1 MTSQSIPE
9 FVYRGLEF
17 CYCPKRPLYI
27 GRVMKA
33 WVFLMGA
40 IVSEVIATAAL
51 KSSSGFTNLLP
62 SLVVGVGYSLSF
74 YLLSMTLN
82 SIPVGVAYAVWS
94 GVGIALITFI
104 GWFWHRQSLDI
115 AAVIGILLILVGVLV
130 IYFFSE
136 TNVS

>member
-1 MTSQSIPE
+1 
-9 FVYRGLEF
+9 
-17 CYCPKRPLYI
+17 
-27 GRVMKA
+27 MKA

-51 KSSSGFTNLLP
+51 KSSSGFTNLSP

-136 TNVS
+136 TNVN

>member
-17 CYCPKRPLYI
+17 CYCPDRPLYI

-51 KSSSGFTNLLP
+51 KSSSGFTNILP

>member
-1 MTSQSIPE
+1 
-9 FVYRGLEF
+9 
-17 CYCPKRPLYI
+17 
-27 GRVMKA
+27 MKA

-40 IVSEVIATAAL
+40 IFSEVIATAAL

-62 SLVVGVGYSLSF
+62 SLVVGAGYSLSF
-74 YLLSMTLN
+74 YLLSLTLS

-104 GWFWHRQSLDI
+104 GWFWHKQPLDI
-115 AAVIGILLILVGVLV
+115 AAVMGILLILVGVLV

-136 TNVS
+136 ANVS